1 MLTRLSLLAGLVLF
15 SSTANAQISAS
26 FTRQGN
32 TVTGGGFVVGGTIV
46 GGNYVRLGINAS
58 TSQLIDVQTFPF
70 ATFGVVPAFGAQGF
84 ANVNNFAGNN
94 SISRR
99 PQRPQPTLGQFVK
112 VSMTFDEDRSG
123 ELDKEELSKMGYA
136 MIREIKHR
144 QRVAAGFGRVPQKNV
159 PKGPNPQ
166 EQQFLDNFVNRSL
179 TFDADKSEGL
189 NRDETTRM
197 AMALLRSM
205 S

>member
-1 MLTRLSLLAGLVLF
+1 MQNIIGCMLCRNSLRVTNPCLDERIVTSF
-15 SSTANAQISAS
+15 SSMKELSEILCAS
-26 FTRQGN
+26 PSE
-32 TVTGGGFVVGGTIV
+32 I
-46 GGNYVRLGINAS
+46 
-58 TSQLIDVQTFPF
+58 
-70 ATFGVVPAFGAQGF
+70 
-84 ANVNNFAGNN
+84 
-94 SISRR
+94 
-99 PQRPQPTLGQFVK
+99 GQFVK